1 MDAERTGSRRAI
13 VIVDML
19 VCFCR
24 RGALY
29 SPRYDPMVPRLVD
42 HLVAAEAEGAS
53 LVFLVDTHAPDD
65 PEFAMFPPHCVEG
78 SGEDEVIPELEELAA
93 RGTVV
98 RKRTFSGF
106 HGTGLDAVLERLAP
120 EVVEVM
126 GVCTDICVLHTVAG
140 LRARGYEV
148 LVRKDLVETYD
159 APGHDAEEFNR
170 FALGHIEGAVKI
182 TKFLGNAV
190 LDEYHD
196 IEAAGNHR
204 KNVVDDYSA
213 FLQRLHAVGGEG

>member
-1 MDAERTGSRRAI
+1 MDAADTGPRRAI
-13 VIVDML
+13 IVVDML

-29 SPRYDPMVPRLVD
+29 SPRYDPIVPRLRER
-42 HLVAAEAEGAS
+42 LEAAEAAGVPI
-53 LVFLVDTHAPDD
+53 VFLVDTHVPDD
-65 PEFAMFPPHCVEG
+65 PEFQMFPPHCVEG
-78 SGEDEVIPELEELAA
+78 SGEDEVVPELREFAD

-106 HGTGLDAVLERLAP
+106 HGTDLDTVLERLAP
-120 EVVEVM
+120 QLVEVA

-148 LVRKDLVETYD
+148 IVHRDLVETYD

-170 FALGHIEGAVKI
+170 FALAHVRDVLGARV
-182 TKFLGNAV
+182 
-190 LDEYHD
+190 E
-196 IEAAGNHR
+196 
-204 KNVVDDYSA
+204 
-213 FLQRLHAVGGEG
+213 

>member
-1 MDAERTGSRRAI
+1 MAETIHKRRAF
-13 VIVDML
+13 VVVDML

-29 SPRYDPMVPRLVD
+29 SPRYDRIVPELVRRLT
-42 HLVAAEAEGAS
+42 AAEAEGAA
-53 LVFLVDTHAPDD
+53 LFFLVDTHTRDD

-78 SGEDEVIPELEELAA
+78 SGEDEVIPELKGFAE

-106 HGTGLDAVLERLAP
+106 HETELEAVLARVAP
-120 EVVEVM
+120 DVVEIA

-148 LVRKDLVETYD
+148 IVHEGLVETYD
-159 APGHDAEEFNR
+159 TPGHDAGEFNR
-170 FALGHIEGAVKI
+170 FAFAHMRDVLGARVE
-182 TKFLGNAV
+182 
-190 LDEYHD
+190 
-196 IEAAGNHR
+196 
-204 KNVVDDYSA
+204 
-213 FLQRLHAVGGEG
+213 

>member
-1 MDAERTGSRRAI
+1 MSGAPSQPHRAF
-13 VIVDML
+13 VVVDML

-29 SPRYDPMVPRLVD
+29 SPRYDRMVPELVRRLTV
-42 HLVAAEAEGAS
+42 AEAGGAA
-53 LVFLVDTHAPDD
+53 LVFLVDTHTRGD
-65 PEFAMFPPHCVEG
+65 PEFAMFPEHCLEG
-78 SGEDEVIPELEELAA
+78 SGEDEVIPELTGFAE

-106 HGTGLDAVLERLAP
+106 HETELEAVIERLAP
-120 EVVEVM
+120 DVVEVA

-148 LVRKDLVETYD
+148 VVHRDLVDTYD

-170 FALGHIEGAVKI
+170 FALAHIRDVLGARV
-182 TKFLGNAV
+182 
-190 LDEYHD
+190 E
-196 IEAAGNHR
+196 
-204 KNVVDDYSA
+204 
-213 FLQRLHAVGGEG
+213 